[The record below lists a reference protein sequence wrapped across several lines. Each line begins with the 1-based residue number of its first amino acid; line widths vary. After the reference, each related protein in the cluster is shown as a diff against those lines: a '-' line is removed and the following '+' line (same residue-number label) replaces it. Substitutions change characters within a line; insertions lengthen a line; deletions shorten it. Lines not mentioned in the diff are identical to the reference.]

1 VVPEVVASG
10 IELADYVISSFEC
23 RGIFMEK
30 WEFIQINVETLLLL
44 EKKRLEMGLET
55 YDEALHQLASRKNTQ
70 ET

>member
-1 VVPEVVASG
+1 
-10 IELADYVISSFEC
+10 
-23 RGIFMEK
+23 MEK